1 MKNKII
7 NENIYVPVLS
17 HWHNKRKKK
26 IVFHH
31 KVSVALKGHTT
42 VFMCQVDILVRG
54 RYSACEK
61 NCRKSTEPL
70 QELWQVWENNPND
83 VIIGVINDNNDVNN
97 V

>member
-61 NCRKSTEPL
+61 NCRKSTEP
-70 QELWQVWENNPND
+70 PND
-83 VIIGVINDNNDVNN
+83 VIIRVINDNNDVNN